1 MQKIAQVFQILS
13 MKQKASIILLLSL
26 MILTMFF
33 EVFTLSA
40 LLTFLNTSTLQEET
54 ILLKY
59 LKNFLNIFFPNNQ
72 IILSPKILLF
82 FLLIIFIFKNI
93 ITIIVY
99 YKESK
104 FVNDLREGLSKKL
117 LLNYLSLP
125 YEYYFNAK
133 SSEII
138 KNITIEINHF
148 TLSVFSILRIFL
160 EASIL
165 AGILIYLL
173 FLNFEITAF
182 ILVLFLIFSFVFYFL
197 NRKVI
202 IRYGKKRPHLI
213 NERLKLIQEIFRNI
227 KMIKLREK
235 NHLIDEFK
243 LSNSEIAKNAFKTTF
258 LNNIPKP
265 VFELFVITVFCLF
278 AYNFFSTEKIALNL
292 LPQIGLYVAAVYKI
306 MPSIVKII
314 TNGQVL
320 EYNIQGV
327 DSIYYNILKGE
338 AVKEKSE
345 KKEKLKIQDNFNFK
359 DEIKIENLF
368 FKFHEKKT
376 DYVLNDVNLS
386 IPKNSHIGIIGKTGE
401 GKSTLTDLIMGLL
414 DPLEGKI
421 LVDGFNIEK
430 NISKWQ
436 EMIGYVP
443 QETYLHDASLR
454 ENIAFGIDKKLIDDT
469 KIEIVSKLASL
480 TDFVKTLENG
490 FETEVGEN
498 GIKLS
503 GGQKQRISI
512 ARALYKDPEL
522 IIFDEATSSLDA
534 ITEKEIINSI
544 NSLKN
549 EKTLI
554 SISHKL
560 STMLYCDQI
569 YEIKNGT
576 LIKKNV

>member
-1 MQKIAQVFQILS
+1 MKKITKVFQILTK
-13 MKQKASIILLLSL
+13 KQKISIILLLGL
-26 MILTMFF
+26 MMATMFF
-33 EVFTLSA
+33 EVLTLSA
-40 LLTFLNTSTLQEET
+40 LLTFLNTSALQEET

-59 LKNFLNIFFPNNQ
+59 LKTILNTFSPNNE
-72 IILSPKILLF
+72 IIFSPMILLF
-82 FLLIIFIFKNI
+82 FLLFIFIVKNI

-104 FVNDLREGLSKKL
+104 FVNNLREGLSKKI

-125 YEYYFNAK
+125 YAYYFNAK

-138 KNITIEINHF
+138 KNITLEVDHF
-148 TLSVFSILRIFL
+148 TISVFCILRIFL
-160 EASIL
+160 DTTIL
-165 AGILIYLL
+165 VGILIYLL
-173 FLNFEITAF
+173 FLNFEITAS
-182 ILVLFLIFSFVFYFL
+182 ILIIFLIFSVIFYFL
-197 NRKVI
+197 NRKALV
-202 IRYGKKRPHLI
+202 RYGNKRPLLI
-213 NERLKLIQEIFRNI
+213 SKRLKLIQEIFRNI
-227 KMIKLREK
+227 KMMKLREK
-235 NHLIDEFK
+235 NNLIEEFK
-243 LSNSEIAKNAFKTTF
+243 FSNSEIAKNAFKTTF
-258 LNNIPKP
+258 LNTIPKP
-265 VFELFVITVFCLF
+265 IFELFVIIVFCLF
-278 AYNFFSTEKIALNL
+278 AYNFFSTEKIAINL
-292 LPQIGLYVAAVYKI
+292 LPQIGIYVAAIYKI
-306 MPSIVKII
+306 MPSMVKII
-314 TNGQVL
+314 TGVQTL
-320 EYNIQGV
+320 EYNVQGI

-338 AVKEKSE
+338 GVKEKSF
-345 KKEKLKIQDNFNFK
+345 KENKLKIKDILNFK
-359 DEIKIENLF
+359 NEIKIENLS
-368 FKFHEKKT
+368 FKFHTKKS
-376 DYVLNDVNLS
+376 DYVLNNINLS
-386 IPKNSHIGIIGKTGE
+386 IPKNSHVGIIGKTGE

-421 LVDGFNIEK
+421 LVDDFNIQK

-443 QETYLHDASLR
+443 QETYLHDSSLR
-454 ENIAFGIDKKLIDDT
+454 ENIAFGVDKNFIDDS
-469 KIEIVSKLASL
+469 KVEKVSKLASL
-480 TDFVKTLENG
+480 SNFIKTLENG

-534 ITEKEIINSI
+534 TTEKEIINSI

-569 YEIKNGT
+569 YEIKKGT

>member
-1 MQKIAQVFQILS
+1 MKKIAKVFQILS
-13 MKQKASIILLLSL
+13 KKQRVSIILLLGL
-26 MILTMFF
+26 MIVTMFF

-54 ILLKY
+54 VLLKY
-59 LKNFLNIFFPNNQ
+59 LKNILNTFFPNNE
-72 IILSPKILLF
+72 IIFSPMILLF
-82 FLLIIFIFKNI
+82 FLLFIFVIKNI
-93 ITIIVY
+93 ITIIVF

-104 FVNDLREGLSKKL
+104 FVNDLRGGLSKKL

-125 YEYYFNAK
+125 YAYYFNAK

-138 KNITIEINHF
+138 RNITLEVDHF
-148 TLSVFSILRIFL
+148 TISVFCILRIFL
-160 EASIL
+160 DTTIL

-173 FLNFEITAF
+173 FLNLEITAT
-182 ILVLFLIFSFVFYFL
+182 ILILFLIFSVIFYFL
-197 NRKVI
+197 NRKALV
-202 IRYGKKRPHLI
+202 RYGNKRPLLI
-213 NERLKLIQEIFRNI
+213 SKRLKVIQEIFRNI
-227 KMIKLREK
+227 KMMKLREK
-235 NHLIDEFK
+235 NNLIDEFK
-243 LSNSEIAKNAFKTTF
+243 FSNSEIAKNAFKTTF
-258 LNNIPKP
+258 LNTIPKP
-265 VFELFVITVFCLF
+265 IFELFVISVFCLF
-278 AYNFFSTEKIALNL
+278 AYNFFSTEKIAINL
-292 LPQIGLYVAAVYKI
+292 LSQIGIYVAAVYKI
-306 MPSIVKII
+306 MPSMVKII
-314 TNGQVL
+314 TGVQTL
-320 EYNIQGV
+320 EYNVQGI

-338 AVKEKSE
+338 DIKEKSS
-345 KKEKLKIQDNFNFK
+345 KENKLKTQDILNFK
-359 DEIKIENLF
+359 NEIKIENLS
-368 FKFHEKKT
+368 FKFYTKKSN
-376 DYVLNDVNLS
+376 YVLNNINLS

-414 DPLEGKI
+414 DPLKGRI
-421 LVDGFNIEK
+421 LVDDFNIEK

-443 QETYLHDASLR
+443 QETYLHDSSLR
-454 ENIAFGIDKKLIDDT
+454 ENIAFGEDKNLIDDI
-469 KIEIVSKLASL
+469 KVEKVSKLANLSE
-480 TDFVKTLENG
+480 FIKTLENG

-512 ARALYKDPEL
+512 ARALYKDPQL
-522 IIFDEATSSLDA
+522 IIFDEATSSLDT

-554 SISHKL
+554 SISHKI

-569 YEIKNGT
+569 YEIKKGT

>member
-1 MQKIAQVFQILS
+1 MKKISKVFQILS
-13 MKQKASIILLLSL
+13 KKQKVSIILLLGL
-26 MILTMFF
+26 MIVTMFF

-54 ILLKY
+54 VLLKY
-59 LKNFLNIFFPNNQ
+59 LKNIINTFFPNNE
-72 IILSPKILLF
+72 ITFSPMILLF
-82 FLLIIFIFKNI
+82 FLLFIFVIKNI

-104 FVNDLREGLSKKL
+104 FVNNLREGLSKKL
-117 LLNYLSLP
+117 LLNYVRLP
-125 YEYYFNAK
+125 YAYYFNAK

-138 KNITIEINHF
+138 KNITLEVDHF
-148 TLSVFSILRIFL
+148 TISVFCILRIFL
-160 EASIL
+160 DTTIL

-173 FLNFEITAF
+173 FLNLEITAT
-182 ILVLFLIFSFVFYFL
+182 ILILFLIFSVIFYFL
-197 NRKVI
+197 NRKALV
-202 IRYGKKRPHLI
+202 RYGNKRPLLI
-213 NERLKLIQEIFRNI
+213 SNRLKVIQEIFRNI
-227 KMIKLREK
+227 KMMKLREK
-235 NHLIDEFK
+235 NNLIDEFK
-243 LSNSEIAKNAFKTTF
+243 FSNSEIAKNAFKTTF
-258 LNNIPKP
+258 LNTIPKP
-265 VFELFVITVFCLF
+265 IFELFVISVFCLF
-278 AYNFFSTEKIALNL
+278 AYNFFSTEKIAINL
-292 LPQIGLYVAAVYKI
+292 LPQIGIYVAAVYKI
-306 MPSIVKII
+306 MPSMVKII
-314 TNGQVL
+314 TGVQTL
-320 EYNIQGV
+320 EYNVQGI

-338 AVKEKSE
+338 DIKEKSS
-345 KKEKLKIQDNFNFK
+345 KENKLKTQDNLNFK
-359 DEIKIENLF
+359 NEIKIENLS
-368 FKFHEKKT
+368 FKFYTKKS
-376 DYVLNDVNLS
+376 DYVLNNINLS

-414 DPLEGKI
+414 DPLKGRI
-421 LVDGFNIEK
+421 LVDDFNIEK

-443 QETYLHDASLR
+443 QETYLHDSSLR
-454 ENIAFGIDKKLIDDT
+454 ENIAFGEDKNLIDDI
-469 KIEIVSKLASL
+469 KVEKVSKLANLSE
-480 TDFVKTLENG
+480 FIKTLENG

-512 ARALYKDPEL
+512 ARALYKDPQL
-522 IIFDEATSSLDA
+522 IIFDEATSSLDT

-554 SISHKL
+554 SISHKI

-569 YEIKNGT
+569 YEIKKGT

>member
-1 MQKIAQVFQILS
+1 
-13 MKQKASIILLLSL
+13 
-26 MILTMFF
+26 
-33 EVFTLSA
+33 
-40 LLTFLNTSTLQEET
+40 
-54 ILLKY
+54 LLKY
-59 LKNFLNIFFPNNQ
+59 LKTILNTFSPNNE
-72 IILSPKILLF
+72 IIFSPMILLF
-82 FLLIIFIFKNI
+82 FLLFIFIVKNI

-104 FVNDLREGLSKKL
+104 FVNDLREGLSKKI

-125 YEYYFNAK
+125 YAYYFNAK

-138 KNITIEINHF
+138 KNITLEVDHF
-148 TLSVFSILRIFL
+148 TISVFCILRIFL
-160 EASIL
+160 DTTIL
-165 AGILIYLL
+165 VGILIYLL
-173 FLNFEITAF
+173 FLNFEITAS
-182 ILVLFLIFSFVFYFL
+182 ILILFLIFSVIFYFF
-197 NRKVI
+197 NRKALV
-202 IRYGKKRPHLI
+202 RYGNKRPLLI
-213 NERLKLIQEIFRNI
+213 SKRLKLIQEIFRNI
-227 KMIKLREK
+227 KMMKLREK
-235 NHLIDEFK
+235 NNLIDEFK
-243 LSNSEIAKNAFKTTF
+243 FSNSEIAKNAFKTTF
-258 LNNIPKP
+258 LNTIPKP
-265 VFELFVITVFCLF
+265 IFELFVIIVFCLF
-278 AYNFFSTEKIALNL
+278 AYNFFSTEKIAINL
-292 LPQIGLYVAAVYKI
+292 LPQIGIYVAAIYKI
-306 MPSIVKII
+306 MPSMVKII
-314 TNGQVL
+314 TGVQTL
-320 EYNIQGV
+320 EYNVQGI

-338 AVKEKSE
+338 GVKEKSF
-345 KKEKLKIQDNFNFK
+345 KKNKLKIKDILNFK
-359 DEIKIENLF
+359 NEIKIENLS
-368 FKFHEKKT
+368 FKFHTKKS
-376 DYVLNDVNLS
+376 DYVLNNINLS
-386 IPKNSHIGIIGKTGE
+386 IPKNSHVGIIGKTGE

-421 LVDGFNIEK
+421 LVDDFNIQK

-443 QETYLHDASLR
+443 QETYLHDSSLR
-454 ENIAFGIDKKLIDDT
+454 ENIAFGVDKNFIDDS
-469 KIEIVSKLASL
+469 KVEKVSKLASL
-480 TDFVKTLENG
+480 SNFIKTLENG

-534 ITEKEIINSI
+534 TTEKEIINSI

-569 YEIKNGT
+569 YEIKKGT

>member
-1 MQKIAQVFQILS
+1 MKKITKIFQILTK
-13 MKQKASIILLLSL
+13 KQKISIILLLGL
-26 MILTMFF
+26 MIATMFF
-33 EVFTLSA
+33 EVLTLSA
-40 LLTFLNTSTLQEET
+40 LLTFLNTSALQEET

-59 LKNFLNIFFPNNQ
+59 LKTILNTFSPNNE
-72 IILSPKILLF
+72 IIFSPMILLF
-82 FLLIIFIFKNI
+82 FLLFIFIVKNI

-104 FVNDLREGLSKKL
+104 FVNDLREGLSKKI

-125 YEYYFNAK
+125 YAYYFNAK

-138 KNITIEINHF
+138 KNITLEVDHF
-148 TLSVFSILRIFL
+148 TISVFCILRIFL
-160 EASIL
+160 DTTIL
-165 AGILIYLL
+165 VGILIYLL
-173 FLNFEITAF
+173 FLNFEITAS
-182 ILVLFLIFSFVFYFL
+182 ILILFLIFSVIFYFF
-197 NRKVI
+197 NRKALV
-202 IRYGKKRPHLI
+202 RYGNKRPLLI
-213 NERLKLIQEIFRNI
+213 SKRLKLIQEIFRNI
-227 KMIKLREK
+227 KMMKLREK
-235 NHLIDEFK
+235 NNLIDEFK
-243 LSNSEIAKNAFKTTF
+243 FSNSEIAKNAFKTTF
-258 LNNIPKP
+258 LNTIPKP
-265 VFELFVITVFCLF
+265 IFELFVIIVFCLF
-278 AYNFFSTEKIALNL
+278 AYNFFSTEKIAINL
-292 LPQIGLYVAAVYKI
+292 LPQIGIYVAAIYKI
-306 MPSIVKII
+306 MPSMVKII
-314 TNGQVL
+314 TGVQTL
-320 EYNIQGV
+320 EYNVQGI

-338 AVKEKSE
+338 GVKEKSF
-345 KKEKLKIQDNFNFK
+345 KKNKLKIKDILNFK
-359 DEIKIENLF
+359 NEIKIENLS
-368 FKFHEKKT
+368 FKFHTKKS
-376 DYVLNDVNLS
+376 DYVLNNINLS
-386 IPKNSHIGIIGKTGE
+386 IPKNSHVGIIGKTGE

-421 LVDGFNIEK
+421 LVDDFNIQK

-443 QETYLHDASLR
+443 QETYLHDSSLR
-454 ENIAFGIDKKLIDDT
+454 ENIAFGVDKNFIDDS
-469 KIEIVSKLASL
+469 KVEKVSKLASL
-480 TDFVKTLENG
+480 SNFIKTLENG

-534 ITEKEIINSI
+534 TTEKEIINSI

-569 YEIKNGT
+569 YEIKKGT

>member
-1 MQKIAQVFQILS
+1 MKKITKVFQILTK
-13 MKQKASIILLLSL
+13 KQKISIILLLGL
-26 MILTMFF
+26 MTTTMFF
-33 EVFTLSA
+33 EVLTLSA
-40 LLTFLNTSTLQEET
+40 LLTFLNTSALQEET

-59 LKNFLNIFFPNNQ
+59 LKIILNTFSPNNE
-72 IILSPKILLF
+72 IIFSPMILLF
-82 FLLIIFIFKNI
+82 FLLFIFIVKNI

-99 YKESK
+99 YRESK
-104 FVNDLREGLSKKL
+104 FVNDLREGLSKKI

-125 YEYYFNAK
+125 YAYYFNAK

-138 KNITIEINHF
+138 KNITLEVDHF
-148 TLSVFSILRIFL
+148 TISVFCILRIFL
-160 EASIL
+160 DTTIL
-165 AGILIYLL
+165 VGILIYLL
-173 FLNFEITAF
+173 FLNFEITAS
-182 ILVLFLIFSFVFYFL
+182 ILILFLIFSVIFYFF
-197 NRKVI
+197 NRKALV
-202 IRYGKKRPHLI
+202 RYGNKRPLLI
-213 NERLKLIQEIFRNI
+213 SKRLKLIQEIFRNI
-227 KMIKLREK
+227 KMMKLREK
-235 NHLIDEFK
+235 NNLIDEFK
-243 LSNSEIAKNAFKTTF
+243 FSNSEIAKNAFKTTF
-258 LNNIPKP
+258 LNTIPKP
-265 VFELFVITVFCLF
+265 IFELFVIIVFCLF
-278 AYNFFSTEKIALNL
+278 AYNFFSTEKIAINL
-292 LPQIGLYVAAVYKI
+292 LPQIGIYVAAIYKI
-306 MPSIVKII
+306 MPSMVKII
-314 TNGQVL
+314 TGVQTL
-320 EYNIQGV
+320 EYNVQGI

-338 AVKEKSE
+338 GVKEKSF
-345 KKEKLKIQDNFNFK
+345 KENKLKIKDILNFK
-359 DEIKIENLF
+359 NEIKIENLS
-368 FKFHEKKT
+368 FKFHTKKS
-376 DYVLNDVNLS
+376 DYVLNNINLS
-386 IPKNSHIGIIGKTGE
+386 IPKNSHVGIIGKTGE

-421 LVDGFNIEK
+421 LVDDFNIQK

-443 QETYLHDASLR
+443 QETYLHDSSLR
-454 ENIAFGIDKKLIDDT
+454 ENIAFGVDKNFIDDS
-469 KIEIVSKLASL
+469 KVEKVSKLASL
-480 TDFVKTLENG
+480 SNFIKTLENG

-534 ITEKEIINSI
+534 TTEKEIINSI

-569 YEIKNGT
+569 YEIKKGT

>member
-1 MQKIAQVFQILS
+1 MNKITKVFQILS
-13 MKQKASIILLLSL
+13 KKQKVSIIILLSL

-59 LKNFLNIFFPNNQ
+59 LKNILNTFLPDNKIIF
-72 IILSPKILLF
+72 SPMILLF
-82 FLLIIFIFKNI
+82 FLLFIFITKNI

-117 LLNYLSLP
+117 LLNYISLP
-125 YEYYFNAK
+125 YSYYFNAK

-138 KNITIEINHF
+138 KNITLEVDHF
-148 TLSVFSILRIFL
+148 TISVFSILRIFL
-160 EASIL
+160 ETTIL
-165 AGILIYLL
+165 GGILIYLL
-173 FLNFEITAF
+173 FLNFEVTAS
-182 ILVLFLIFSFVFYFL
+182 ILILFLIFSLIFYFL
-197 NRKVI
+197 NRKALV
-202 IRYGKKRPHLI
+202 RYGNKRPLLI
-213 NERLKLIQEIFRNI
+213 SKRLKLIQEIFRNI
-227 KMIKLREK
+227 KMMKLREK

-243 LSNSEIAKNAFKTTF
+243 FSNSEIAKNAFKTTF
-258 LNNIPKP
+258 LNTIPKP
-265 VFELFVITVFCLF
+265 IFELFVIFIFCLF
-278 AYNFFSTEKIALNL
+278 VYNFFSTEKIALNL
-292 LPQIGLYVAAVYKI
+292 LPQIGIYVAAVYKI
-306 MPSIVKII
+306 MPSMVKII
-314 TNGQVL
+314 TGLQTL
-320 EYNIQGV
+320 EYNVQGV
-327 DSIYYNILKGE
+327 DSIYYNILKSEGI
-338 AVKEKSE
+338 KEKST
-345 KKEKLKIQDNFNFK
+345 KENKLKTEDIFNFK
-359 DEIKIENLF
+359 NEIKVKNLS
-368 FKFHEKKT
+368 FKFHTKKT
-376 DYVLNDVNLS
+376 DYVLNNINLS
-386 IPKNSHIGIIGKTGE
+386 IPKNSHIGIIGKTGG

-414 DPLEGKI
+414 NPSEGQI
-421 LVDGFNIEK
+421 LVDNLDIEK

-443 QETYLHDASLR
+443 QETYLHDSSLR
-454 ENIAFGIDKKLIDDT
+454 ENIAFGVDKNLIDNS
-469 KIEIVSKLASL
+469 KVEKVSKLANLSN
-480 TDFVKTLENG
+480 FIKTLENG

-503 GGQKQRISI
+503 GGQKQRVSI
-512 ARALYKDPEL
+512 ARALYRDPQL

-534 ITEKEIINSI
+534 ITEKEILNSI
-544 NSLKN
+544 NSLKD

-569 YEIKNGT
+569 YEIKKGT